1 MVSIH
6 SSGSFTITTKPPAS
20 AASSEGDRARP
31 LPQENPGASKQ
42 SLDSVHISV
51 EGSQAA
57 SVTGAE
63 PVEKTE
69 PERNPYANTIFTFI
83 EAQLRRDVADGAD
96 PEALQSRLEAGLEGF
111 LKGYNEA
118 LAQLEGMGQL
128 NEAVSA
134 AVNETK
140 VEVLEGIQALADELG
155 LAVPDSLSQALSEA
169 SEAVSKPVLAAEAP
183 SDEPVIASEN
193 PIAQLLS
200 SPLTV
205 ADQNRVKLIESMQA
219 TLESSIDTYA
229 HLTPKKSSYAGRYSE
244 SNARAQSFDLQVKT
258 QDGDLVTLKVTAKAA
273 SVERGSDQ
281 GGARAAHQSASTE
294 FVVEGELDA
303 GELKA
308 INALLKET
316 QAIAAKFFNGELDQA
331 FEQAMDLTLDASELS
346 AFVFEL
352 KQVESQTVVLAPDTP
367 NASVQPEEERGL
379 NDYAKQWL
387 EQAVKAE
394 ELGVASRYL
403 LDFITV
409 VERQEQ
415 TVGLSSFVRA
425 TYQSA
430 GLLG

>member
-1 MVSIH
+1 MVGIH
-6 SSGSFTITTKPPAS
+6 SSGAFMPTTKLPVNV
-20 AASSEGDRARP
+20 ASSATDSTRPNSEDNQRATER
-31 LPQENPGASKQ
+31 
-42 SLDSVHISV
+42 SLDSVHISA

-63 PVEKTE
+63 PIENTG
-69 PERNPYANTIFTFI
+69 PNRNPYANTIFTFI

-96 PEALQSRLEAGLEGF
+96 TEALQTRLEAGLEGF
-111 LKGYNEA
+111 LQGYSEA

-128 NEAVSA
+128 NGAVSA

-140 VEVLEGIQALADELG
+140 VQVLEGIQALADELG

-169 SEAVSKPVLAAEAP
+169 TQTVSKPVLADAHP
-183 SDEPVIASEN
+183 SDDPLVGDKN
-193 PIAQLLS
+193 PLTQLLS
-200 SPLTV
+200 PSLSV

-219 TLESSIDTYA
+219 TLENSVNTYA
-229 HLTPKKSSYAGRYSE
+229 HLTPKKSSFGGRYSE
-244 SNARAQSFDLQVKT
+244 SSARAQTFDLQVKT
-258 QDGDLVTLKVTAKAA
+258 QDGDLVTLKVYAKAA
-273 SVERGSDQ
+273 SIEKGSNQ
-281 GGARAAHQSASTE
+281 GAARASHQSSSTE

-308 INALLKET
+308 INELLADT

-331 FEQAMDLTLDASELS
+331 FEQAMDLALDTTELS

-352 KQVESQTVVLAPDTP
+352 KQVDTQKVVLAPESLIPAAQDGP
-367 NASVQPEEERGL
+367 KLGL
-379 NDYAKQWL
+379 NDYAKEWL

-394 ELGVASRYL
+394 DLGVPSRFL
-403 LDFITV
+403 LDFIRV

-425 TYQSA
+425 TYQTA
-430 GLLG
+430 GMLS